1 MSFWCLQLSQKKN
14 EDNSTWGTIEVKSN
28 FFACFL
34 EELKIPKRHFEINW
48 PLRPYDSLLEY
59 FCKILEV
66 YLEIWKD
73 SSHCDLKT
81 TLGNAN
87 CCFHPKKTTRICKKL
102 PNFGPEFSLV
112 FRLRKKERS
121 FPTIFFLLVNM
132 KTLLLLFLLSPHT
145 KWFYSSSSIR
155 VSNTIQQLLYFL

>member
-1 MSFWCLQLSQKKN
+1 MVKN
-14 EDNSTWGTIEVKSN
+14 EDNSIWGNIVVKSI
-28 FFACFL
+28 FFVCFSGEL
-34 EELKIPKRHFEINW
+34 EMPKRHFEINW
-48 PLRPYDSLLEY
+48 PLGPYNSLLEY
-59 FCKILEV
+59 FCKIIEV
-66 YLEIWKD
+66 YLEIEKD

-112 FRLRKKERS
+112 FRLVRKKERS

-132 KTLLLLFLLSPHT
+132 KTLLLPSSMISDKKLSLGG
-145 KWFYSSSSIR
+145 R
-155 VSNTIQQLLYFL
+155 NELVG

>member
-1 MSFWCLQLSQKKN
+1 M
-14 EDNSTWGTIEVKSN
+14 
-28 FFACFL
+28 
-34 EELKIPKRHFEINW
+34 PKRHFEINW
-48 PLRPYDSLLEY
+48 PLGPYNSLLEY
-59 FCKILEV
+59 FCKIIEV
-66 YLEIWKD
+66 YLEIEKD

-102 PNFGPEFSLV
+102 PNFALEFSLV

-132 KTLLLLFLLSPHT
+132 KTLLLPSSMISDKKLRLTEFRK
-145 KWFYSSSSIR
+145 KWIGRLKPRTTDTQRGNSVHCTAKNSIPIP
-155 VSNTIQQLLYFL
+155 NF